1 MTSDQL
7 KNTTNK
13 NRFQE
18 KEKQKTTLTRQVLG
32 RGREAFDMLS
42 KVLLHGVFPG
52 FLPSHWT
59 PALKVWN
66 HKGLDD
72 WPGFNNITLKQYRL
86 LFSLDPCHDH
96 CLLLCHFLCSPLYL
110 CLSLY
115 HDLRALDCPVG

>member
-7 KNTTNK
+7 KNRTNK

-52 FLPSHWT
+52 FLPGHWT

-66 HKGLDD
+66 HKGLMI
-72 WPGFNNITLKQYRL
+72 GLGLII
-86 LFSLDPCHDH
+86 
-96 CLLLCHFLCSPLYL
+96 
-110 CLSLY
+110 
-115 HDLRALDCPVG
+115 